1 MKSVFA
7 FLFFRFGAT
16 NGVFFRL
23 SGGDYQFVHP
33 KGQQN
38 ICLMYAFKKKTG
50 PWHGI
55 CLPQYKKDGKQVKK
69 PLNFLSP
76 YHDVYICSD
85 VVVFPIF
92 ATFSFFTSFSI
103 HVHTHNS
110 MRLSKRTEENKRK
123 VIR

>member
-38 ICLMYAFKKKTG
+38 ICLMYAFKKKQDLG
-50 PWHGI
+50 MVFAYLNI
-55 CLPQYKKDGKQVKK
+55 KKTESKWKSHLIFC
-69 PLNFLSP
+69 PLITMFT
-76 YHDVYICSD
+76 Y
-85 VVVFPIF
+85 VV
-92 ATFSFFTSFSI
+92 
-103 HVHTHNS
+103 
-110 MRLSKRTEENKRK
+110 M
-123 VIR
+123 